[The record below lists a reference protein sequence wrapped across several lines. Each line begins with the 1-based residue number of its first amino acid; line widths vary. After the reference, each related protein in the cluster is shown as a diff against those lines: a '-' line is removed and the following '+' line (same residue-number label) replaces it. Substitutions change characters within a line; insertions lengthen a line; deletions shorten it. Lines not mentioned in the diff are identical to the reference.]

1 MVAALLLVL
10 FGVVALL
17 APLVSAHGANASP
30 NAPATSAARAA
41 EFTLPPI
48 RHVFVI
54 VLENEDY
61 ASTFGSAVA
70 DPYLSKVL
78 PSEGTLL
85 TRYYGIGHY
94 SNDNYIAR
102 ISGQP
107 PNPATQL
114 DCSMFV
120 NFPAAKL
127 LAGDIEP
134 GNGCVYPK
142 DVETIA
148 NQLEA
153 KGFTWKGYEQDM
165 GNISSRETAACGH
178 PKVGSADD
186 TEVAVNGDGYASR
199 HDPFVYFHSIIDSVA
214 YCDAHVVALGSP
226 TGAMPASARKGETG
240 LVTDL
245 KAVTTTPN
253 FSIITPNLC
262 NDGHDYPCVNQKS
275 GASRLADIDT
285 FLATWVPKITHSA
298 AFKQD
303 GLLVVTFDEAG
314 ADSTACCGEKP
325 GPAAP
330 EPGLNGPGGGRIG
343 AVLIS
348 PFIKPGGI
356 VFLTEYN
363 HYSLLASIEALFGLP
378 RLGDALTV
386 PTIFGPPVFTRPKG

>member
-1 MVAALLLVL
+1 L
-10 FGVVALL
+10 
-17 APLVSAHGANASP
+17 N
-30 NAPATSAARAA
+30 TWAAR
-41 EFTLPPI
+41 FKLPPI

-61 ASTFGSAVA
+61 ASTFGSPAA
-70 DPYLSKVL
+70 DPYLAKVL

-85 TRYYGIGHY
+85 AMYYGIGHN
-94 SNDNYIAR
+94 SVDNYIAM

-107 PNPATQL
+107 PNPATQQ
-114 DCSMFV
+114 DCSTFV

-127 LAGDIEP
+127 LAGGIEP
-134 GNGCVYPK
+134 GNGCVYPM

-148 NQLEA
+148 NQLTA

-165 GNISSRETAACGH
+165 GNIPSRETAACGH
-178 PKVGSADD
+178 PKIDRVDG
-186 TEVAVNGDGYASR
+186 TQLAVSGDGYATK

-245 KAVTTTPN
+245 KSVATTPN

-262 NDGHDYPCVNQKS
+262 NDGHDYPCVNQMS
-275 GASRLADIDT
+275 GASRLADIDM
-285 FLATWVPKITHSA
+285 FLATWVPRITHSA

-303 GLLVVTFDEAG
+303 GLLVVTFDEAESSG
-314 ADSTACCGEKP
+314 TGVDSTACCSEKS

-330 EPGLNGPGGGRIG
+330 EAGLDGPGGGRIG
-343 AVLIS
+343 AILIS
-348 PFIKPGGI
+348 PFIKPDGI
-356 VFLTEYN
+356 VFRTKYN
-363 HYSLLASIEALFGLP
+363 HYSLLASIETLFGLP
-378 RLGDALTV
+378 RLGDARTV
-386 PTIFGPPVFTRPKG
+386 PTIFGSSVFTRQRGSR

>member
-1 MVAALLLVL
+1 MVAALLLAL
-10 FGVVALL
+10 LGVIALL
-17 APLVSAHGANASP
+17 APLVSAHGADASP
-30 NAPATSAARAA
+30 NAPAASGARAA
-41 EFTLPPI
+41 KFTLPPI

-61 ASTFGSAVA
+61 ASTFGSPAA
-70 DPYLSKVL
+70 DPYLAKVL

-85 TRYYGIGHY
+85 AMYYGIGHN
-94 SNDNYIAR
+94 SNDNYIAM

-107 PNPATQL
+107 PNPDTQL
-114 DCSMFV
+114 DCSTFV

-127 LAGDIEP
+127 LAGGIEP

-148 NQLEA
+148 NQLVA
-153 KGFTWKGYEQDM
+153 KGFTWKAYEQDM
-165 GNISSRETAACGH
+165 GNISSHETAACGH
-178 PKVGSADD
+178 PKVGSADG

-199 HDPFVYFHSIIDSVA
+199 HDPFVYFHSIIDSAA

-226 TGAMPASARKGETG
+226 TGAMPALALKGETG

-245 KAVTTTPN
+245 KAVATTPN

-275 GASRLADIDT
+275 EASPLADIGT

-298 AFKQD
+298 AFKRD
-303 GLLVVTFDEAG
+303 GLLVVTFDEAA
-314 ADSTACCGEKP
+314 ADSTACCSEKP
-325 GPAAP
+325 GPAGP

-356 VFLTEYN
+356 VFRTEYN

-378 RLGDALTV
+378 RLGDARTV
-386 PTIFGPPVFTRPKG
+386 PTIFGSPVFTRPKG

>member
-1 MVAALLLVL
+1 MVAALLLAL
-10 FGVVALL
+10 LGVIALL

-30 NAPATSAARAA
+30 NAPAARAA
-41 EFTLPPI
+41 KYTLPPI

-61 ASTFGSAVA
+61 ASTFGSPAA
-70 DPYLSKVL
+70 DPYLAKVL

-94 SNDNYIAR
+94 SNDNYIAM

-107 PNPATQL
+107 PNPDTQL
-114 DCSMFV
+114 DCSTFV
-120 NFPAAKL
+120 NFLAAKL
-127 LAGDIEP
+127 LAGGIEP
-134 GNGCVYPK
+134 GKGCVYPK

-148 NQLEA
+148 NQLSA
-153 KGFTWKGYEQDM
+153 KGFSWKGYEQDM

-178 PKVGSADD
+178 PKVGGADG
-186 TEVAVNGDGYASR
+186 TQLAVNGDGYSSR
-199 HDPFVYFHSIIDSVA
+199 HDPFVYFHSIIDSA
-214 YCDAHVVALGSP
+214 ASCDAHVVALGSP
-226 TGAMPASARKGETG
+226 TGAMPATARKGETG

-245 KAVTTTPN
+245 KAVATTPN

-285 FLATWVPKITHSA
+285 FLSTWVPKITHSA

-303 GLLVVTFDEAG
+303 GLLVVTFDEAA
-314 ADSTACCGEKP
+314 ADSTACCSEKP
-325 GPAAP
+325 GPAGP

-356 VFLTEYN
+356 VFRTEYN
-363 HYSLLASIEALFGLP
+363 HYSLLASIEAIFGLP
-378 RLGDALTV
+378 RLGDAGTV
-386 PTIFGPPVFTRPKG
+386 PRIFGLLVFTRPKG